1 MIPHLIVLNAWA
13 QWLEARMLTCPL
25 VKYWNMEC
33 PGCGMQRSLIALF
46 EGDLFSS
53 LQLYPALIPLI
64 TLFTYTLLHLKYNFT
79 GAAKNITVM
88 QVAVVSIITAH
99 YIYKIYTHQI
109 FL

>member
-1 MIPHLIVLNAWA
+1 MTPLIAWNVWV
-13 QWLEARMLTCPL
+13 QWLKAHMLICPS
-25 VKYWNMEC
+25 VKYWNMQC
-33 PGCGMQRSLIALF
+33 PGCGMQRSMIALL